1 MKINTIIY
9 RHLLKELLPP
19 FFINM
24 VFFSFV
30 FLMTQIL
37 EITNM
42 VVNYNMG
49 LSRIGLMMLYN
60 LPFFLEF
67 VIPMSIM
74 LSILLTFLRLSG
86 DNEITA
92 LKAGGINLYQLLPS
106 VMTFC
111 LMGFLLTG
119 FMAVYG
125 LPWGRIAFKQLAIET
140 AERHLDVAIKERTFN
155 DAFKGVM
162 LYVTHM
168 DAKTRTLTD
177 VFIEDQRNTNI
188 ISTVVAPKGNLII
201 DPEQHS
207 VMLRLYRG
215 TINQVDISNRS
226 VNTVQFS
233 TYDISLDTRQQRAGA
248 GLHGPK
254 DEEEMHLEEL
264 AAYLDETKIKDRQ
277 YYLTLM
283 EYHKKFSLPFACFAL
298 GILAVPLGIQSK
310 SSRRSFGIGLGLFF
324 FLIYY
329 ILLSAGWVFGEAGAY
344 PPIIGMW
351 VPNIVM
357 AGMGIWILIYTVN
370 ERPFFEIILKN
381 GLLKRIF
388 QKYRG

>member
-9 RHLLKELLPP
+9 RYLLKELLPP

-42 VVNYNMG
+42 VVNYNIG
-49 LSRIGLMMLYN
+49 LYRVVLMMLYN
-60 LPFFLEF
+60 LPFFLGF
-67 VIPMSIM
+67 VIPMSVM

-92 LKAGGINLYQLLPS
+92 LKAGGINLYQLLPP

-111 LMGFLLTG
+111 LIGCLMTG
-119 FMAVYG
+119 FMAIYG
-125 LPWGRIAFKQLAIET
+125 LPWGRMAFKQLVIET
-140 AERHLDVAIKERTFN
+140 AERHLDVAIRERTFS

-168 DAKTRTLTD
+168 DTRTRTMTD
-177 VFIEDQRNTNI
+177 VFIEDQRNANI

-201 DPEQHS
+201 DPERQTI
-207 VMLRLYRG
+207 MLRLYSG
-215 TINQVDISNRS
+215 VINQVDINSRS
-226 VNTVQFS
+226 VNTVRFS
-233 TYDISLDTRQQRAGA
+233 TYDIRLDTRQRAVA
-248 GLHGPK
+248 ESHGPK
-254 DEEEMHLEEL
+254 DEEEMSLGEL
-264 AAYLDETKIKDRQ
+264 RAYLDEDRVKDSQ
-277 YYLTLM
+277 YFQALI

-298 GILAVPLGIQSK
+298 GVLAMPLGIQSK
-310 SSRRSFGIGLGLFF
+310 SSKSSFGIGLGLIF

-329 ILLSAGWVFGEAGAY
+329 ILLSVGWVFGETGAY
-344 PPIIGMW
+344 PPVVGMW
-351 VPNIVM
+351 LPNIVM
-357 AGMGIWILIYTVN
+357 AGTGIWILIVTVN
-370 ERPFFEIILKN
+370 ERPFFEIILKI

-388 QKYRG
+388 NRGR

>member
-140 AERHLDVAIKERTFN
+140 AERHLDVAIK
-155 DAFKGVM
+155 
-162 LYVTHM
+162 
-168 DAKTRTLTD
+168 
-177 VFIEDQRNTNI
+177 
-188 ISTVVAPKGNLII
+188 
-201 DPEQHS
+201 
-207 VMLRLYRG
+207 
-215 TINQVDISNRS
+215 
-226 VNTVQFS
+226 
-233 TYDISLDTRQQRAGA
+233 
-248 GLHGPK
+248 
-254 DEEEMHLEEL
+254 
-264 AAYLDETKIKDRQ
+264 
-277 YYLTLM
+277 
-283 EYHKKFSLPFACFAL
+283 
-298 GILAVPLGIQSK
+298 
-310 SSRRSFGIGLGLFF
+310 
-324 FLIYY
+324 
-329 ILLSAGWVFGEAGAY
+329 
-344 PPIIGMW
+344 
-351 VPNIVM
+351 
-357 AGMGIWILIYTVN
+357 
-370 ERPFFEIILKN
+370 
-381 GLLKRIF
+381 
-388 QKYRG
+388 